1 MFYHCACCKSLPNKI
16 AEAKVAVYVG
26 CENIYMPLANYM
38 HEDAPRNGQIPLL
51 LLSRSTQRSSY
62 TPLGCERSKFLWK
75 FWIHISICAI
85 LSPSYRGSAISKRRD
100 AATQDVR
107 VGGKFWFVART
118 CRHFAG
124 EVFANSEMS
133 RDCGS
138 TQPRLWMILCVFEY
152 FYTRYTFAHSQLAIR
167 WIGADWAAKE
177 VGCHLVSECEMKVKE
192 PPREDLG
199 ESQFIC

>member
-62 TPLGCERSKFLWK
+62 TPLGCESSKFFWK
-75 FWIHISICAI
+75 FGVHLSIYAINI
-85 LSPSYRGSAISKRRD
+85 LSPPSYRGSSISKRRD
-100 AATQDVR
+100 AATDRIQDVR
-107 VGGKFWFVART
+107 DDGKFWFVART
-118 CRHFAG
+118 CRCFAG

-133 RDCGS
+133 RDCN
-138 TQPRLWMILCVFEY
+138 
-152 FYTRYTFAHSQLAIR
+152 LAS
-167 WIGADWAAKE
+167 G
-177 VGCHLVSECEMKVKE
+177 
-192 PPREDLG
+192 
-199 ESQFIC
+199 